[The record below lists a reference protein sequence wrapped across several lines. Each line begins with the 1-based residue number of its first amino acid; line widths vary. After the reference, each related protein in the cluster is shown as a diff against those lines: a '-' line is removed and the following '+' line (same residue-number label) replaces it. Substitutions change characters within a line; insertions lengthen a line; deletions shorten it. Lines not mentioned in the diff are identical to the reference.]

1 MFIFEIS
8 NKFLNNFPD
17 LPTKGLPSKS
27 SLDPGASPTINKSAK
42 TLPSPTTKLLKI
54 LNALI

>member
-8 NKFLNNFPD
+8 NKFFNNFPD

-27 SLDPGASPTINKSAK
+27 SLDPGASPIINKSAK